1 MVDFLIIGGGT
12 ITNSI
17 LWLFIDKKMKYGYS
31 ISSGYRFFE
40 VSDDYEFY
48 GTVCKEE
55 GGKRYIAVSG
65 VRWFTSMRDDY
76 PPKLVLSRKYVEGE
90 YKKFDNFNA
99 INIDNTKDIPVDY
112 TGLMGVPI
120 TFIDKWNPEQFELI
134 GLPNIG
140 IVPEGWNGMTEEFI
154 KLYYEQ
160 GNTGCIE
167 IGNKNG
173 YFIKDGKAIVPYVRL
188 LIKKKIS

>member
-1 MVDFLIIGGGT
+1 MVDFLVIGPVGAII
-12 ITNSI
+12 
-17 LWLFIDKKMKYGYS
+17 
-31 ISSGYRFFE
+31 YRNIFPLIKDGNVSFGWNRVVEFE
-40 VSDDYEFY
+40 N
-48 GTVCKEE
+48 
-55 GGKRYIAVSG
+55 G
-65 VRWFTSMRDDY
+65 VKFGNIRWFSNISDHC
-76 PPKLVLSRKYVEGE
+76 PPKLEL
-90 YKKFDNFNA
+90 KKHYNEIDYNRFDNYDC
-99 INIDNTKDIPVDY
+99 INIDRIEDIPVDY
-112 TGLMGVPI
+112 DGLMGVPI

-173 YFIKDGKAIVPYVRL
+173 YFIKDGKAIIPYTRL